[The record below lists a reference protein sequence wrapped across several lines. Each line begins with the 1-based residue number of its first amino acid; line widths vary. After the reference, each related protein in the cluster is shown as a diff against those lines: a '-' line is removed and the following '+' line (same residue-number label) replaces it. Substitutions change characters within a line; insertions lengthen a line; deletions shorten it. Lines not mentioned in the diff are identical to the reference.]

1 MKRFS
6 RYEFAL
12 KSLRPKGTDAD
23 ANPVVPDAPANTPL
37 REFQLFAAGKKTINI
52 TRAANSLQG
61 SIVQVVI
68 QPFGLPSTAA
78 NKINVPL
85 SARARDGVG
94 ALSLSL
100 TDNLNHLIGGSGR
113 DLPGFQPAKVI
124 IKNTGTTPSSP
135 ISQITG
141 QEYKTKKGPTY
152 TYPFGAGTATD
163 EAFELEAR
171 EKIFTVA
178 STALPR
184 GGITFKSESLR
195 KR

>member
-12 KSLRPKGTDAD
+12 KSLRPKSTDVD
-23 ANPVVPDAPANTPL
+23 ANPIVPDAPTNTAL
-37 REFQLFAAGKKTINI
+37 REYQLFASGKKTMNI
-52 TRAANSLQG
+52 TRSGASLQG
-61 SIVQVVI
+61 SIVQAVI
-68 QPFGLPSTAA
+68 QPFGLPDTVA
-78 NKINVPL
+78 NKINVAL

-94 ALSLSL
+94 TLSLSL
-100 TDNLNHLIGGSGR
+100 TDNLNHLVGGSGR
-113 DLPGFQPAKVI
+113 DLPGFIPAKVLV
-124 IKNTGTTPSSP
+124 KNTGTAATTP

-152 TYPFGAGTATD
+152 TLPFGAGAGTN
-163 EAFELEAR
+163 EKFELEAR
-171 EKIFTVA
+171 ETIFAVI

-184 GGITFKSESLR
+184 AGVTFKSENLR